1 MTPTDSNSLQNTPPL
16 WPFFKSATRS
26 FTDRR
31 FSLWL
36 ALVGL
41 VVALLVT
48 LVWLAGRYEASQY
61 QAELDSDTA
70 DAVTDIR
77 NGFSRHIVSL
87 QTLQVKSLPSKLWQ
101 AEVPLLLSQNRAW
114 LRVERRDLQGMIL
127 DASVSPFKPTL
138 FDAQTRMNEQAE
150 IVQTCLRSKRLNG
163 PAYSRSYFVPQANG
177 IGLEVMEMCLPI
189 LVQGRAVGFTLLTYG
204 LQEILATELG
214 ETYGR
219 RNEISFIEP
228 DGTRLA
234 VHGTLPRAK
243 RLFTATQLL
252 DLPGTTLMLRMDGR
266 RAAPDRFPNILP
278 ALVLAMSVALVSVL
292 VLLVKD
298 SRRRLKAERDLA
310 DALAFRKAMEDSLV
324 TGLRARDLK
333 GRITYVNPAFCQM
346 VGFDADQ
353 LLGQSAPMPYWPP
366 EMVGEYQQR
375 QAVRLAGNAPPREGF
390 ESVFIRKDGARF
402 PVLIFE
408 APLINVL
415 GQQTGWMSAF
425 LDISEQRRIEELSR
439 SSQERLQATA
449 RLATV
454 GEMASLLSHE
464 LNQPLAAISS
474 YATGSLNLMQH
485 PEFSD
490 TQPPL
495 SDLQMAFERISEQA
509 GRAGKVI
516 NSVHDFVRRRDQ
528 DKEIVTP
535 QAIIDAVMPLVQL
548 QAHKLQVR
556 IETKLGERLSPI
568 LCDRTMVEQV
578 LLNLARNGMQA
589 MDHPNCRKRLLTI
602 QVKRAASSDSHG
614 WVEFSII
621 DMGIGISPDIAQQLF
636 TPFFTTKAE
645 GMGLGLSLCRTVV
658 EQHGG
663 HLEFEAQEPCGTLFR
678 FNLPTAPEL

>member
-1 MTPTDSNSLQNTPPL
+1 MTAHDTSSLQNKHPVWQL
-16 WPFFKSATRS
+16 IKYATRS

-61 QAELDSDTA
+61 QAELDRDTA
-70 DAVTDIR
+70 DAVSDLR
-77 NGFSRHIVSL
+77 NGFSNHIV
-87 QTLQVKSLPSKLWQ
+87 TLQNLQAGSLSPKLWQ
-101 AEVPLLLSQNRAW
+101 AEVKPLLSQNRSW
-114 LRVERRDLQGMIL
+114 LRIERRDLKGLVL
-127 DASVSPFKPTL
+127 DAVASPLKPNL
-138 FDAQTRMNEQAE
+138 FDDTNRMNEQAE

-189 LVQGRAVGFTLLTYG
+189 IEQGTSLGFTLLTYG
-204 LQEILATELG
+204 LQEVLATTLG

-219 RNEISFIEP
+219 RNEVSFIEP

-243 RLFTATQLL
+243 RLFTATQLI

-266 RAAPDRFPNILP
+266 RAAPDLFPNILP
-278 ALVLAMSVALVSVL
+278 ALVTAMSIALVSVL

-390 ESVFIRKDGARF
+390 ESVFVRKDGSRF

-415 GQQTGWMSAF
+415 GEQTGWMSAF
-425 LDISEQRRIEELSR
+425 LDISEQRRIEEFSR
-439 SSQERLQATA
+439 STQERLQATA

-474 YATGSLNLMQH
+474 YATGSLNLLKR
-485 PEFSD
+485 SD
-490 TQPPL
+490 HGDAAHRL

-528 DKEIVTP
+528 DKEVVSP
-535 QAIIDAVMPLVQL
+535 QALINAVMPLVLL
-548 QAHKLQVR
+548 QAQKLHVR
-556 IETKLGERLSPI
+556 VETKLGERLSPI

-589 MDHPNCRKRLLTI
+589 MDHPDCRTRLLSLQI
-602 QVKRAASSDSHG
+602 KRAPSSESHG
-614 WVEFSII
+614 WVEFSVI
-621 DMGIGISPDIAQQLF
+621 DLGLGISPEIAKQLF

-663 HLEFEAQEPCGTLFR
+663 HLEFEAHEPSGTLFR
-678 FNLPTAPEL
+678 FTLPTAPEL

>member
-1 MTPTDSNSLQNTPPL
+1 MTAHDTSSLQNKHPVWQL
-16 WPFFKSATRS
+16 IKYATRS

-61 QAELDSDTA
+61 QAELDRDTA
-70 DAVTDIR
+70 DAVSDLR
-77 NGFSRHIVSL
+77 NGFSNHIV
-87 QTLQVKSLPSKLWQ
+87 TLQNLQAGSLSPKLWQ
-101 AEVPLLLSQNRAW
+101 AEVKPLLSQNRSW
-114 LRVERRDLQGMIL
+114 LRIERRDLKGLVL
-127 DASVSPFKPTL
+127 DAVASPLKPNL
-138 FDAQTRMNEQAE
+138 FDDTNRMNEQAE

-163 PAYSRSYFVPQANG
+163 PAYSKSYFVPQANG

-189 LVQGRAVGFTLLTYG
+189 IEQGTSLGFTLLTYG
-204 LQEILATELG
+204 LQEVLATTLG

-219 RNEISFIEP
+219 RNEVSFIEP

-243 RLFTATQLL
+243 RLFTATQLI

-266 RAAPDRFPNILP
+266 RAAPDLFPNILP
-278 ALVLAMSVALVSVL
+278 ALVTAMSIALVSVL

-390 ESVFIRKDGARF
+390 ESVFVRKDGSRF

-415 GQQTGWMSAF
+415 GEQTGWMSAF
-425 LDISEQRRIEELSR
+425 LDISEQRRIEEFSR
-439 SSQERLQATA
+439 STQERLQATA

-474 YATGSLNLMQH
+474 YATGSLNLLKR
-485 PEFSD
+485 SD
-490 TQPPL
+490 HGDAAHRL

-528 DKEIVTP
+528 DKEVVSP
-535 QAIIDAVMPLVQL
+535 QALINAVMPLVLL
-548 QAHKLQVR
+548 QAQKLHVR
-556 IETKLGERLSPI
+556 VETKLGERLSPI

-589 MDHPNCRKRLLTI
+589 MDHPDCRTRLLSLQI
-602 QVKRAASSDSHG
+602 KRAPSSESHG
-614 WVEFSII
+614 WVEFSVI
-621 DMGIGISPDIAQQLF
+621 DLGLGISPEIAKQLF

-663 HLEFEAQEPCGTLFR
+663 HLEFEAHEPSGTLFR
-678 FNLPTAPEL
+678 FTLPTAPEL